1 MEMADETDSPE
12 KGSHEGIIV
21 ETSLELLRK
30 AVTRAIFEFKELCH
44 SPSHGEIDIPGIIAI
59 GETIIFREDMDLHPA
74 EIVAVKI
81 GEAEPPN
88 AIWYLISTSEM
99 PPSGYPTSK
108 DAMKA
113 AAAEEKKL
121 EILKA
126 FFSKEAEVHGWSNLQ
141 EWQPDKRL
149 DAGKIKSIIDEATK
163 KWIH

>member
-1 MEMADETDSPE
+1 MAEETEAPDRT
-12 KGSHEGIIV
+12 SHEGIIV

-30 AVTRAIFEFKELCH
+30 AIARAIFEYKEMCY
-44 SPSHGEIDIPGIIAI
+44 SPADGEIDVPGVIDI
-59 GETIIFREDMDLHPA
+59 GETIIFQEDMDLHPA

-88 AIWYLISTSEM
+88 SVWYIISTSEM

-126 FFSKEAEVHGWSNLQ
+126 FFSKEAEAHGWSDLK
-141 EWQPDKRL
+141 EWQPDKRY
-149 DAGKIKSIIDEATK
+149 DAGKIRAIIDDATK